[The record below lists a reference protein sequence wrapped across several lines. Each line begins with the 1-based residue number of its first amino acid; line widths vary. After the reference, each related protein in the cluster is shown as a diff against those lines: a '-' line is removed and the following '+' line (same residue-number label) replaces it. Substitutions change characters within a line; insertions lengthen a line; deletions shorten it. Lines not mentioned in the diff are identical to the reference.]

1 MVYLIRHAH
10 AGIKHQ
16 WPGWDGDRPLSEPGH
31 QEACGLLARLGDY
44 PITRIMASP
53 ARRCQQTVE
62 PLSQRRA
69 VPIELVDAL
78 SVDAP
83 PVRLLQLVTDPG
95 LHQAVLCGHGEQ
107 IGLLLGQLAD
117 GGLPIEPWC
126 WPKGSTWVLDAND
139 GQVTGARYLAPLR
152 LADLGG
158 CYEPKRSLT

>member
-10 AGIKHQ
+10 AGNKHQ
-16 WPGWDGDRPLSEPGH
+16 WPGRDGDRPLSEPGH
-31 QEACGLLARLGDY
+31 QEAQGLLARLRDY

-53 ARRCQQTVE
+53 ALRCQQTVE

-95 LHQAVLCGHGEQ
+95 IPGGAVRPRRADQAAAGPVGRWWPPDRAAVLAQGVH
-107 IGLLLGQLAD
+107 LGPRHQQRTGDRRA
-117 GGLPIEPWC
+117 LP
-126 WPKGSTWVLDAND
+126 
-139 GQVTGARYLAPLR
+139 GAAGR
-152 LADLGG
+152 
-158 CYEPKRSLT
+158 

>member
-83 PVRLLQLVTDPG
+83 P
-95 LHQAVLCGHGEQ
+95 CGCCS
-107 IGLLLGQLAD
+107 
-117 GGLPIEPWC
+117 W
-126 WPKGSTWVLDAND
+126 
-139 GQVTGARYLAPLR
+139 
-152 LADLGG
+152 
-158 CYEPKRSLT
+158 